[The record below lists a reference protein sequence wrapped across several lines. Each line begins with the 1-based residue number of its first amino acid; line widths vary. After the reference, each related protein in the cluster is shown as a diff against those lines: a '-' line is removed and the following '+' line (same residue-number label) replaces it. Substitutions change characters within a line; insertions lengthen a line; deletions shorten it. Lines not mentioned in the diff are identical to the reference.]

1 MLDVAFPSL
10 AAVLGS
16 EDDPIESVAVPRLLA
31 VVFAVGWSGK
41 MLSVVNP
48 VDFAGSLEAAIE
60 ARGDIQDIGA
70 AADTNLAT
78 AQGLASNQIQLDAID
93 LYVSMYG
100 QIDPFAGHV
109 TALPEV
115 EDGHVDCSSSPRL
128 AKLAARGGKVPE
140 GKLRSLAAR
149 FRVELPLS
157 TDLTDAAKVKW
168 VWGLASLAQA
178 ITVRATG
185 WLRLA
190 TTQEELEA
198 CVVELSDDGRF
209 TAE

>member
-1 MLDVAFPSL
+1 MPVSFSVEGPDSEDLNSVFSRGEWGYEERIMLNVAFPSL

-31 VVFAVGWSGK
+31 VAFAVGWSGK

-48 VDFAGSLEAAIE
+48 VDFAGNLEAAIE
-60 ARGDIQDIGA
+60 ARGDIQDIGT

-109 TALPEV
+109 TAM
-115 EDGHVDCSSSPRL
+115 
-128 AKLAARGGKVPE
+128 ARGG
-140 GKLRSLAAR
+140 R
-149 FRVELPLS
+149 
-157 TDLTDAAKVKW
+157 
-168 VWGLASLAQA
+168 
-178 ITVRATG
+178 
-185 WLRLA
+185 
-190 TTQEELEA
+190 
-198 CVVELSDDGRF
+198 
-209 TAE
+209 